1 MAIHL
6 EQRLSP
12 ASPLSRSMSEPETRE
27 DGIDHDFPLPCREPR
42 TPSSRRTSCP
52 LSPLSTSSA
61 PGVWSDKRRNSL
73 SDRRRNSSARGGHRC
88 RPFFEDYC
96 DPRIPRGVGTDDES
110 IASNH
115 VDESVVSSHV
125 DESAVSNHVG
135 SPILSEVFSSPSCDD
150 DENRYFPN
158 GCEDDEESDGLDYDD
173 YSLMNLSDAET
184 DEDEFE
190 SKAGEGRVV
199 FREDGDGDCFN
210 NDDDGEDSVYK
221 EITEP
226 IVAGAMTDAEMK
238 TNNLVPVKS
247 SWYLISADHPVKLA
261 WDAFT
266 IIASFLSAYRGHAAI
281 RDRNFTYCRDW
292 TALFLEVWFAVD
304 IFLNFFTEHKD
315 KRGKVIQDGKA
326 VWLRYLTTWFLID
339 VTSFIPWGRIRV
351 HHIVEVQKKR
361 NFFQKSFFRT
371 KGVIKVSRVLRGRH
385 FKLFGKVAQKSKRI
399 GVGSSKLLRTIIKY
413 VPKYILFLRRMKFVL
428 PFKILRQLHFVW
440 KAFKTFY
447 VQRRIN
453 VTHRIVISRRN
464 ITTRISNQRRNLA
477 RVRYRSQIRL
487 GSINRR
493 RKNMGRRLSTAV
505 GGAVKAVK
513 TRGMR
518 RRQNSPGN
526 LKISET
532 EKQTREYS
540 ILTPRE
546 MMPSKENCGLRRR
559 ADTW

>member
-1 MAIHL
+1 
-6 EQRLSP
+6 
-12 ASPLSRSMSEPETRE
+12 
-27 DGIDHDFPLPCREPR
+27 
-42 TPSSRRTSCP
+42 
-52 LSPLSTSSA
+52 
-61 PGVWSDKRRNSL
+61 L
-73 SDRRRNSSARGGHRC
+73 SDRRKSISARGGHRR
-88 RPFFEDYC
+88 RPFFEDCC
-96 DPRIPRGVGTDDES
+96 DPKIPRGVGTDDES

-115 VDESVVSSHV
+115 ADESVVSNNV
-125 DESAVSNHVG
+125 DESALSNHVG
-135 SPILSEVFSSPSCDD
+135 NPISSEVFSPLSCDD
-150 DENRYFPN
+150 DEDVYIPN

-173 YSLMNLSDAET
+173 YSLMNLSNVDT

-190 SKAGEGRVV
+190 CKAGERRVV
-199 FREDGDGDCFN
+199 FGEDGDGDCFN
-210 NDDDGEDSVYK
+210 NDDGEDSVYK

-226 IVAGAMTDAEMK
+226 IAAGAMTDAEMK

-266 IIASFLSAYRGHAAI
+266 IVASFLSAYRGHAAI

-351 HHIVEVQKKR
+351 HHIVEGQKKR

-385 FKLFGKVAQKSKRI
+385 FKLFGKVAQKSKHI

-413 VPKYILFLRRMKFVL
+413 VPKYILFVRRMKFVL

-477 RVRYRSQIRL
+477 RVRHRSQIRL

-493 RKNMGRRLSTAV
+493 RKNMSRRLSTAV
-505 GGAVKAVK
+505 GGAVEAVK

-518 RRQNSPGN
+518 RTRTSPCN
-526 LKISET
+526 TKVSEI
-532 EKQTREYS
+532 EKQTREDS
-540 ILTPRE
+540 IPTPRE
-546 MMPSKENCGLRRR
+546 MMPVEDNHGLRRR